1 MFVRSGQVA
10 EKALPGFSFGCNQ
23 MMGFWNVDTAQQYA
37 TLNAALIGEAL
48 QETSVSLQTIS
59 AILTSAAESAS

>member
-10 EKALPGFSFGCNQ
+10 EMALPGFSFGCNQ
-23 MMGFWNVDTAQQYA
+23 MMGFWNVDTAEQYS
-37 TLNAALIGEAL
+37 TLNADLIGAAL
-48 QETSVSLQTIS
+48 LETSVSLKTVT